1 MKLNRTTN
9 SLLAIIALALLF
21 NALNPWLQPSI
32 TNAAAPQV
40 DESYLIN
47 MQSSLNGVQISLSN
61 IESDVSLIPRQMP

>member
-40 DESYLIN
+40 DES
-47 MQSSLNGVQISLSN
+47 
-61 IESDVSLIPRQMP
+61 